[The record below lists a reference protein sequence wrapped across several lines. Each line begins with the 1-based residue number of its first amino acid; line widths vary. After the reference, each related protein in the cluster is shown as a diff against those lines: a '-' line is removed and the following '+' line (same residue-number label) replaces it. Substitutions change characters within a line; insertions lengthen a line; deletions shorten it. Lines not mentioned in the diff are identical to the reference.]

1 MLCCRDARDGQAPAV
16 RVRTPL
22 NSVWGTPSLA
32 PAEVRSEADDF
43 EQCWD
48 KLRNLH
54 VQECSRLRAQLQ
66 EMRLRAEQDDIA
78 AEGTALPSR
87 VSLSDLDE
95 VSPEVMA
102 EKFEGEAEVEIELP
116 PNRLSYTQILSS
128 QEALPTITE
137 EESQKEA
144 LSPEEKGRQSQIHL
158 AEKIEVLGKE
168 LKKVRSMN
176 LLKVDRSQLSL
187 SYLVQHPLFNA
198 LTAFMIVFNAVQIG
212 YDAELS
218 AAGKTPGILVQLW
231 SFVCTIYFA
240 VECALRIRVFRW
252 AFFYGE
258 AWTWNWFDLLL
269 VVCSAADLVPLL
281 SGSEDSSIVLSAI
294 RALKML
300 RIIRVFR
307 VFRVIK
313 QLSNLM
319 VMIADSLSSLLW
331 AMVMLVI
338 IMYVFAIGIM
348 NFTSDWAHGQSDSS
362 AVARVTGYFGSLDV
376 SFYTLAI
383 VMLGGVDFAEVLA
396 DLMLV
401 GWVPFTLLMFFVL
414 FTNLAVLNVVTGV
427 FVDRALEAEKSQREY
442 QVERVLKAQVLFN
455 KQIVALLAQIDSN
468 SDGRISRDELHAMLE
483 DDKLKAHWETLGLT
497 DFNKTKQADRLFDLL
512 DENGDG
518 AIYVDEF
525 LDKCGLMRGPAS
537 ALELLAVQ
545 TECGHIRRYLSQLI
559 AGKANPNGADQQ

>member
-158 AEKIEVLGKE
+158 AEKIEVLGK
-168 LKKVRSMN
+168 
-176 LLKVDRSQLSL
+176 
-187 SYLVQHPLFNA
+187 VQHPLFNA

-313 QLSNLM
+313 QLSNL
-319 VMIADSLSSLLW
+319 SLG
-331 AMVMLVI
+331 MQR
-338 IMYVFAIGIM
+338 
-348 NFTSDWAHGQSDSS
+348 GQ
-362 AVARVTGYFGSLDV
+362 
-376 SFYTLAI
+376 
-383 VMLGGVDFAEVLA
+383 
-396 DLMLV
+396 
-401 GWVPFTLLMFFVL
+401 
-414 FTNLAVLNVVTGV
+414 
-427 FVDRALEAEKSQREY
+427 
-442 QVERVLKAQVLFN
+442 
-455 KQIVALLAQIDSN
+455 
-468 SDGRISRDELHAMLE
+468 
-483 DDKLKAHWETLGLT
+483 
-497 DFNKTKQADRLFDLL
+497 
-512 DENGDG
+512 
-518 AIYVDEF
+518 
-525 LDKCGLMRGPAS
+525 
-537 ALELLAVQ
+537 
-545 TECGHIRRYLSQLI
+545 EC
-559 AGKANPNGADQQ
+559 A